1 MISRHLLVAWM
12 FNFSGKS
19 ALVIVLAALCL
30 GGGMACA
37 QTAPVR
43 YWIPGWPIG
52 FGGNWAVGRSANIY
66 GDFPSFD
73 FSDAGGGMSY
83 SRANFSSGWFV
94 GGEHGGVGLSPS
106 GFSQVGAFGNFGSLS
121 YDSVQFGYDFRNE
134 HRLPLTVYAGFDTL
148 TYKTGIGGPFA
159 AFDLTSSTL
168 PVYRARAGV
177 AFQPAPNV
185 SVSVEVGYT
194 QQGRVESDGNAL
206 SLLGMSPSAFG
217 GRP

>member
-1 MISRHLLVAWM
+1 M

-19 ALVIVLAALCL
+19 GFAIVVAALCL
-30 GGGMACA
+30 GGGTAHA

-52 FGGNWAVGRSANIY
+52 FGNLAAGQRANTY
-66 GDFPSFD
+66 GDFPSFA
-73 FSDAGGGMSY
+73 FSDTGSGMSY
-83 SRANFSSGWFV
+83 SRYNFPSGWFV
-94 GGEHGGVGLSPS
+94 GGERGGVGLSPS

-121 YDSVQFGYDFRNE
+121 YDSVQFGYDFQNE

-148 TYKTGIGGPFA
+148 TYRTGIGGPFA
-159 AFDLTSSTL
+159 AFDLTSGTL
-168 PVYRARAGV
+168 PVYRARAGL

-185 SVSVEVGYT
+185 SLSLEVGYT